1 MTTQP
6 AIEDRAAA
14 RRQRLRKYTTWV
26 EQLCGEDPGARSAL
40 RTGLRRGM
48 DDVRRMH
55 RFITPWLPENR
66 HVGDDEQ
73 RAYYAVA
80 AMIASQPRNSYS
92 QTEAADDGTEPE
104 PVAQADTEAASKKGP
119 ERYGDSLGR
128 AFATAV
134 AQSPGRDKD
143 MREATAEARLNLLT
157 RQSIDGLHRHL
168 PSAVGYLR
176 GLEVPIDWAQ
186 LLDDLTA
193 WPTHSGRI
201 ARRWLQDYY
210 RLRAEAAR
218 EQADQAD
225 QHEAEEPDPT
235 E

>member
-1 MTTQP
+1 MTTQA
-6 AIEDRAAA
+6 AIEDQAVA
-14 RRQRLRKYTTWV
+14 RRWRLRKYTTWV
-26 EQLCGEDPGARSAL
+26 EKLCGEDPGARSAL

-80 AMIASQPRNSYS
+80 AMIASQPRNSYP
-92 QTEAADDGTEPE
+92 QAEAADDKTEAGTA
-104 PVAQADTEAASKKGP
+104 AQADTGAERKKGP

-134 AQSPGRDKD
+134 GQSPGRDKE
-143 MREATAEARLNLLT
+143 MQEATAETRLNLLT
-157 RQSIDGLHRHL
+157 RQSVDGLHRHL

-176 GLEVPIDWAQ
+176 SLDVPVDWAQ
-186 LLDDLTA
+186 LLDDLVA

-218 EQADQAD
+218 KQAAQAD
-225 QHEAEEPDPT
+225 QHEAEETGPNQ
-235 E
+235 

>member
-6 AIEDRAAA
+6 AIEDRALA

-40 RTGLRRGM
+40 RTGLRHGM

-55 RFITPWLPENR
+55 RFVTPWLPENR

-73 RAYYAVA
+73 RAYYAIA
-80 AMIASQPRNSYS
+80 AMIASQPRNSYL
-92 QTEAADDGTEPE
+92 QAGATDDEPE
-104 PVAQADTEAASKKGP
+104 AEPAAQADTGTAGKKEP

-128 AFATAV
+128 AFAIGVT
-134 AQSPGRDKD
+134 QSPGRDKE

-157 RQSIDGLHRHL
+157 RQSVDGLHRHL
-168 PSAVGYLR
+168 PAAVGYLR
-176 GLEVPIDWAQ
+176 GLEVPVDWAQ
-186 LLDDLTA
+186 LLDDLIA

-218 EQADQAD
+218 KQADQND
-225 QHEAEEPDPT
+225 QHEAEEPNLG